1 MAASED
7 FYANVR
13 AGIKAAVV
21 IVALFFA
28 FLFGYHAVDGKAV
41 GCPSGQAEVNTGVGS
56 ACYPIVSINVN
67 S

>member
-1 MAASED
+1 MTASEE
-7 FYANVR
+7 FYTNVR
-13 AGIKAAVV
+13 TGIKAAVA
-21 IVALFFA
+21 IVALAFA

-56 ACYPIVSINVN
+56 ACYPIVSVNIN